1 MIVHLLHLN
10 YIHKRFS
17 SYSKKNK
24 ISFKLFYFL
33 FIPQD
38 NRQVVKYVS
47 FFRCVFL
54 NFNHVLTGNCFKCEI
69 IQKSVRI
76 ISTSRF
82 YFYLNNFF
90 KGGRMDDYT
99 SQVLALIGNLLFF
112 AANILVTLVSF
123 AFLSVT
129 LKHLGLITEKPSKKY
144 SGTQINDS
152 PDDFVIEIS
161 DADLIGETDPN
172 VSEFEFQFSSNNIES
187 PNPFV
192 FDEPE
197 PDTDQTFVLDKS
209 DDEGFNV
216 DGVIFLRPKK
226 LSPINLF

>member
-1 MIVHLLHLN
+1 M
-10 YIHKRFS
+10 
-17 SYSKKNK
+17 
-24 ISFKLFYFL
+24 
-33 FIPQD
+33 D
-38 NRQVVKYVS
+38 D
-47 FFRCVFL
+47 
-54 NFNHVLTGNCFKCEI
+54 
-69 IQKSVRI
+69 
-76 ISTSRF
+76 STSQI
-82 YFYLNNFF
+82 L
-90 KGGRMDDYT
+90 G
-99 SQVLALIGNLLFF
+99 LIGNLLFF

-172 VSEFEFQFSSNNIES
+172 VSEFEFQFSPNNIES

-192 FDEPE
+192 FDEP
-197 PDTDQTFVLDKS
+197 DTDQTCVFDKS

-216 DGVIFLRPKK
+216 DGIIFFASKK
-226 LSPINLF
+226 VESDKFVLKLVRCEDD

>member
-1 MIVHLLHLN
+1 
-10 YIHKRFS
+10 
-17 SYSKKNK
+17 
-24 ISFKLFYFL
+24 
-33 FIPQD
+33 
-38 NRQVVKYVS
+38 
-47 FFRCVFL
+47 
-54 NFNHVLTGNCFKCEI
+54 
-69 IQKSVRI
+69 
-76 ISTSRF
+76 
-82 YFYLNNFF
+82 
-90 KGGRMDDYT
+90 MDDYT

-216 DGVIFLRPKK
+216 DGIIFFASKK
-226 LSPINLF
+226 VESDKFVLKLVRCEDD

>member
-1 MIVHLLHLN
+1 
-10 YIHKRFS
+10 
-17 SYSKKNK
+17 
-24 ISFKLFYFL
+24 
-33 FIPQD
+33 
-38 NRQVVKYVS
+38 
-47 FFRCVFL
+47 
-54 NFNHVLTGNCFKCEI
+54 
-69 IQKSVRI
+69 
-76 ISTSRF
+76 
-82 YFYLNNFF
+82 
-90 KGGRMDDYT
+90 MDDYT
-99 SQVLALIGNLLFF
+99 FQLLALIGNLLFF

-192 FDEPE
+192 FDEP
-197 PDTDQTFVLDKS
+197 DTDQTFVLDKS

-216 DGVIFLRPKK
+216 DGIIFFASKK
-226 LSPINLF
+226 VESDKFVLKLVRCEDD